1 MKNTYTARFYDYYGW
16 EFTKM
21 TKAFSTL
28 IAARNYFVETCENNA
43 IPFAQ
48 LDRNEQAISLS
59 GHRIG
64 ADCDSRQFV

>member
-16 EFTKM
+16 EM
-21 TKAFSTL
+21 TAKAKSFPTL
-28 IAARNYFVETCENNA
+28 SEAKNYLVAICNDNA

-59 GHRIG
+59 GRRIG
-64 ADCDSRQFV
+64 AECDSRAYA